1 MKKEVETP
9 IAVIKLS
16 QHPNKLSNYFSL
28 YFRIVMVLAIIM
40 IVFIPAAIGIGI
52 WNMLSGNIHPVLS
65 IFLFVF
71 SGIFLF
77 YLIAF
82 NIIAPIR
89 SYKGLQKLDL
99 EESTIALYSDRA
111 IFHSVY
117 DFKTKEKHEHFKDD
131 REYPFVCFQ
140 TIKEEKNRFFFLTS
154 KQYGRYAFY
163 LWKDT
168 LDEKALEF
176 VKSLIR

>member
-1 MKKEVETP
+1 MKKEDSP

-16 QHPNKLSNYFSL
+16 DHPNKLSNYFSL
-28 YFRIVMVLAIIM
+28 YFRIVMPLAIVIM
-40 IVFIPAAIGIGI
+40 VFIPAAIGIGV
-52 WNMLSGNIHPVLS
+52 WNMLTNAVHAILS

-71 SGIFLF
+71 SGIFIF
-77 YLIAF
+77 YLVMF
-82 NIIAPIR
+82 NIISPFR
-89 SYKGLQKLDL
+89 SYNGLKKLDL
-99 EESTIALYSDRA
+99 DESTITLCFDRV

-117 DFKTKEKHEHFKDD
+117 DFKTKDKREHFKDD
-131 REYPFVCFQ
+131 REYPFACFQ

-168 LDEKALEF
+168 LDEKALELI
-176 VKSLIR
+176 KSIAK